1 MSTISDDWYEESSP
15 NLAATL
21 DPNEKKDHDNQ
32 NESNILDEPDVMMAN
47 CSLPTPFF
55 RWVFFY
61 YKFDEFYW
69 NRVFLHT
76 YVSAKNIISVLHDTS
91 VLWICVEHLLFI
103 S

>member
-21 DPNEKKDHDNQ
+21 DPNEKKDHENQ

-55 RWVFFY
+55 RWVVVIFFFREINY
-61 YKFDEFYW
+61 LQMQIQPCMQWWDIFHETNFTKIVAENSWY
-69 NRVFLHT
+69 L
-76 YVSAKNIISVLHDTS
+76 
-91 VLWICVEHLLFI
+91 
-103 S
+103 

>member
-21 DPNEKKDHDNQ
+21 DPNEKKDHENQ

-55 RWVFFY
+55 RWVVVIFFP
-61 YKFDEFYW
+61 W
-69 NRVFLHT
+69 NQ
-76 YVSAKNIISVLHDTS
+76 
-91 VLWICVEHLLFI
+91 LFTNANTAMQWWDFFFHETNFTKI
-103 S
+103 VAENSWYL

>member
-21 DPNEKKDHDNQ
+21 DPNEKKDHENQ

-55 RWVFFY
+55 RWVVVIFFGSPQ
-61 YKFDEFYW
+61 E
-69 NRVFLHT
+69 
-76 YVSAKNIISVLHDTS
+76 
-91 VLWICVEHLLFI
+91 
-103 S
+103 